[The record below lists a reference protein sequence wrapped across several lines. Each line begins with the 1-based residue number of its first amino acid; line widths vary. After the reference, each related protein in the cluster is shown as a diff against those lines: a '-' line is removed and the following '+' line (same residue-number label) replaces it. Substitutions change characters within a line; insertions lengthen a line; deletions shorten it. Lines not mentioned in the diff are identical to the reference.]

1 MKHNHRDKKSNR
13 APIIAN
19 YSFIPKSL
27 HHWVYSLVQT
37 EWELLTAYRHV
48 LESMKTISNDELMVA
63 RKQFWN
69 SLNHDLDFDD
79 AWSEVLLVAL
89 ENHYSLKELPLYE
102 QIINRISTHDLEQR
116 AKQLFGNHSQH
127 FYSYLFPESAH

>member
-1 MKHNHRDKKSNR
+1 M
-13 APIIAN
+13 
-19 YSFIPKSL
+19 
-27 HHWVYSLVQT
+27 QT
-37 EWELLTAYRHV
+37 EWDLLTAYRHV

-102 QIINRISTHDLEQR
+102 QIINPDFR
-116 AKQLFGNHSQH
+116 
-127 FYSYLFPESAH
+127 